1 MPTHDGTLMTR
12 HLLARGGRWLAVL
25 LLALSAGTTL
35 AADTPKPEQ
44 PFKADVPAGQAVAI
58 FAGGCFWC
66 MESDFDPVKG
76 VVSTTSGYT
85 GGHVD
90 NPKYGDVTGEQ
101 SGHSEALKIVY
112 NTDETD
118 YKTLLDVFWHNVD
131 PTDDGGQ
138 FCDRGDSYRSKIFA
152 VNTDQMAAAK
162 ASKQALEDDAD
173 APKPIVTP
181 IVAATTF
188 YDAEDYHQNY
198 YKKNPLR
205 YKFYRASCRRDATL
219 EKRWGDE
226 AGGH

>member
-1 MPTHDGTLMTR
+1 MTQ
-12 HLLARGGRWLAVL
+12 HSLARSYRWLAVL
-25 LLALSAGTTL
+25 ILVLLTGVAT
-35 AADTPKPEQ
+35 AADTPPPEQ
-44 PFKADVPAGQAVAI
+44 PFEADVAPGEAVAI

-66 MESDFDPVKG
+66 TESDFDAVKG

-101 SGHSEALKIVY
+101 SGHSEAVKIVY

-118 YKTLLDVFWHNVD
+118 YDALLDVYWHSVD
-131 PTDDGGQ
+131 PTDAGGQ
-138 FCDRGDSYRSKIFA
+138 FCDRGDSYRTKIFA
-152 VNTDQMAAAK
+152 VNDDQMQAAK
-162 ASKQALEDDAD
+162 ASKQALENDAD

-188 YDAEDYHQNY
+188 YPAEAYHQNY

-205 YKFYRASCRRDATL
+205 YKFYRSSCRRDATL
-219 EKRWGDE
+219 EKVWGDE
-226 AGGH
+226 AGSH